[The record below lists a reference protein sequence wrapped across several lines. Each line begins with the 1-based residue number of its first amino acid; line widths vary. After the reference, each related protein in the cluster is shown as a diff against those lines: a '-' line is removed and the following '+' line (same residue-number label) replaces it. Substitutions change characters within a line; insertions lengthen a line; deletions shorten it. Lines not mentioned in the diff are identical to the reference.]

1 LNFSQGINKT
11 NFSSILNDDD
21 DDDSVPVYGGK
32 DVHQF
37 KITNKPSIFMKI
49 ENAEK
54 RSKNMYKDFRIAYRD
69 VARATDKR
77 TVIATLL
84 PEKSV
89 VVNSMNVQ
97 SEDNTTLK
105 EKLFYLGIMNSYIY
119 DFLLRNVI
127 DKHVSISFVKQ
138 TPMPIINEFKY
149 TNELI
154 QISKT
159 LLQKNND
166 EMYVRLNSVIKDDSF
181 FSKMSI
187 DELIAELNARIFIDF
202 ELSREE
208 IIALMKTFEGKKSKQ
223 AVQEEA
229 QRIIEVYDRLKAGE
243 E

>member
-1 LNFSQGINKT
+1 
-11 NFSSILNDDD
+11 
-21 DDDSVPVYGGK
+21 
-32 DVHQF
+32 
-37 KITNKPSIFMKI
+37 
-49 ENAEK
+49 
-54 RSKNMYKDFRIAYRD
+54 
-69 VARATDKR
+69 
-77 TVIATLL
+77 
-84 PEKSV
+84 
-89 VVNSMNVQ
+89 
-97 SEDNTTLK
+97 
-105 EKLFYLGIMNSYIY
+105 
-119 DFLLRNVI
+119 
-127 DKHVSISFVKQ
+127 
-138 TPMPIINEFKY
+138 MPIINEFKY

-208 IIALMKTFEGKKSKQ
+208 IIALMKTFE

>member
-1 LNFSQGINKT
+1 
-11 NFSSILNDDD
+11 
-21 DDDSVPVYGGK
+21 
-32 DVHQF
+32 
-37 KITNKPSIFMKI
+37 MKI

-54 RSKNMYKDFRIAYRD
+54 RSKNMYKNFRIAYRD

-138 TPMPIINEFKY
+138 TPMPIMNEFKY

-166 EMYVRLNSVIKDDSF
+166 EMYGRLNSVIKDDSF

-208 IIALMKTFEGKKSKQ
+208 IIALMKTFEGKKSKR

>member
-1 LNFSQGINKT
+1 
-11 NFSSILNDDD
+11 
-21 DDDSVPVYGGK
+21 
-32 DVHQF
+32 
-37 KITNKPSIFMKI
+37 MKI

>member
-1 LNFSQGINKT
+1 
-11 NFSSILNDDD
+11 
-21 DDDSVPVYGGK
+21 
-32 DVHQF
+32 
-37 KITNKPSIFMKI
+37 
-49 ENAEK
+49 
-54 RSKNMYKDFRIAYRD
+54 
-69 VARATDKR
+69 
-77 TVIATLL
+77 
-84 PEKSV
+84 
-89 VVNSMNVQ
+89 MNVQ

-105 EKLFYLGIMNSYIY
+105 EKLFCLGIMNSYIY

>member
-1 LNFSQGINKT
+1 
-11 NFSSILNDDD
+11 
-21 DDDSVPVYGGK
+21 
-32 DVHQF
+32 
-37 KITNKPSIFMKI
+37 
-49 ENAEK
+49 
-54 RSKNMYKDFRIAYRD
+54 
-69 VARATDKR
+69 
-77 TVIATLL
+77 
-84 PEKSV
+84 
-89 VVNSMNVQ
+89 MNVQ

-181 FSKMSI
+181 FPK
-187 DELIAELNARIFIDF
+187 
-202 ELSREE
+202 
-208 IIALMKTFEGKKSKQ
+208 
-223 AVQEEA
+223 
-229 QRIIEVYDRLKAGE
+229 
-243 E
+243 